1 MKVLE
6 NSTFINLD
14 AYAKNIEKKG
24 PPNGAAKNIATG
36 TVKND
41 EVVLSPVATKI
52 NESKKAIDSIPD
64 TRESKIAEL
73 KNQIENGT
81 YKINKELV
89 AAKMMEE
96 SLLNDLL

>member
-1 MKVLE
+1 MKIIE

-14 AYAKNIEKKG
+14 AYSKNIEKKG
-24 PPNGAAKNIATG
+24 RSDDVAKNITTG

-52 NESKKAIDSIPD
+52 NESRKVIDSIPD

-89 AAKMMEE
+89 ASKMLEE

>member
-1 MKVLE
+1 MKIIE

-14 AYAKNIEKKG
+14 AYAKNVEKNG
-24 PPNGAAKNIATG
+24 QPNDSVKNLTTG
-36 TVKND
+36 TDKND

-52 NESKKAIDSIPD
+52 NESRKAIDSIPD

-73 KNQIENGT
+73 KNQIQNGT

-89 AAKMMEE
+89 AAKLIKD